1 MVVTEAVF
9 QLPMFWLNAD
19 AEPNACRADPTP
31 STPQRTEPS
40 APAVPRHAAAPYIAL
55 QHTPLQQVV
64 LHRTSVIATSHHL
77 QILYDRTQGSLTV
90 EPSLAHICAGTR
102 QHLRR
107 DSPTSAPGPLLRQ
120 GLRLRAACVR
130 RHKGAYALHGRH

>member
-1 MVVTEAVF
+1 MYITLAVF

-55 QHTPLQQVV
+55 QHTPMQ
-64 LHRTSVIATSHHL
+64 
-77 QILYDRTQGSLTV
+77 
-90 EPSLAHICAGTR
+90 
-102 QHLRR
+102 
-107 DSPTSAPGPLLRQ
+107 
-120 GLRLRAACVR
+120 
-130 RHKGAYALHGRH
+130 